1 MHCLE
6 SFSLLTR
13 YVSTMRKSI
22 CQDPTQEDVKGEDAF
37 QRKNKSRRASPQGTH
52 GQRKT
57 KILKQRNKTN
67 SRKSQ
72 MLRHAIHDH
81 TLHKTLHQIYVVLSE
96 TGTQSKKVCAPNK
109 SLRKTFGEKEGNIQT
124 RSEFSKIPTELDL
137 KSF

>member
-22 CQDPTQEDVKGEDAF
+22 CQDPTQEDVKREDAF

-52 GQRKT
+52 GQKKT
-57 KILKQRNKTN
+57 IILKQRNKTN

-81 TLHKTLHQIYVVLSE
+81 TLHKTLHQICIALSE
-96 TGTQSKKVCAPNK
+96 TGTQSKKVVHPIKASERPSGRKKVIFKQDRSFQK
-109 SLRKTFGEKEGNIQT
+109 SQLSWI
-124 RSEFSKIPTELDL
+124 
-137 KSF
+137 